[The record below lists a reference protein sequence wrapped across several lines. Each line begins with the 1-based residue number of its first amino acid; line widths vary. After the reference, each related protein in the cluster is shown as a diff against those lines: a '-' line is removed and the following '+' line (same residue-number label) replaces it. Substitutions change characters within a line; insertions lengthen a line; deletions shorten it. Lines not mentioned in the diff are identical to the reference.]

1 MTMENMN
8 KKEKILMIL
17 PRKLFPLVSGYSLK
31 NYYLIQ
37 ILAKEYDISLY
48 LLSRDEISGDEQEF
62 YKKYVRE
69 LHVHPLNAVERLTG
83 ILSAALKG
91 LPLQTGLYFS
101 KKVEKEI
108 CGQAD
113 KDYKLIVCEL
123 VRTMS
128 YSRKLGIPTVFDMVD
143 SIGLNYQES
152 QEKTSSPML
161 RAYYKF
167 ETKRLLKYEKQCIQK
182 ANITFLFNQKEK
194 EYWDKFGNVR
204 LLPHG
209 VREEL
214 LNYEEDE
221 TAYKEVC
228 DQFKLPQN
236 YIAFIGKMNYQP
248 NVDAVSW
255 YVEQVHSRLKNA
267 PHLVILGAYPTDYVR
282 QLADQYENIT
292 VTGYM
297 DDPYLILKNAFAVI
311 APMQTGGGIQ
321 NKVLEAMALGK
332 VNLISSKAAGPI
344 VSAADGRDLLVCDTP
359 EQYEHA
365 YEKMK
370 ADPDY
375 CDQIGRNAKEFI
387 HAHFTWEQYG
397 KMYLNE
403 LRQVKKG

>member
-1 MTMENMN
+1 MENMD

-37 ILAKEYDISLY
+37 ILAKEYDICLY
-48 LLSRDEISGDEQEF
+48 LLSKDEISESEQAF

-69 LHVHPLNAVERLTG
+69 LHVCSLNSAERIAGL
-83 ILSAALKG
+83 LYAAATG

-101 KKVEKEI
+101 KKIEKEI
-108 CGQAD
+108 CKQAK
-113 KDYKLIVCEL
+113 KDCSIVVCEL
-123 VRTMS
+123 VRTMP
-128 YSRKLGIPTVFDMVD
+128 YSKKLAIPTVFDMVD

-152 QEKTSSPML
+152 QEKTSSPLL
-161 RAYYKF
+161 RTYYKF
-167 ETKRLLKYEKQCIQK
+167 ETNRLLKYEKQCIQK
-182 ANITFLFNQKEK
+182 ADITFLFNQKEK
-194 EYWDKFGNVR
+194 EYWEKFGNVK

-214 LNYEEDE
+214 LDYAEDE
-221 TAYKEVC
+221 AAYKKIREK
-228 DQFKLPQN
+228 FKLPEK

-255 YVEQVHSRLKNA
+255 YVEHVHTKLENA
-267 PHLVILGAYPTDYVR
+267 PYLVILGAYPTDYIK
-282 QLADQYENIT
+282 QLADRFENIA

-297 DDPYLILKNAFAVI
+297 DDPYLIIKKTFAVI

-332 VNLISSKAAGPI
+332 VNLVSSKAAAPI
-344 VSAADGRDLLVCDTP
+344 SNAVDGRDLLVCDTL
-359 EQYEHA
+359 EQYKRA
-365 YEKMK
+365 YRKLQEK
-370 ADPDY
+370 PEL
-375 CDQIGRNAKEFI
+375 CDQIGKNAKEFI

-397 KMYLNE
+397 KMYLSE

>member
-1 MTMENMN
+1 MENMD

-37 ILAKEYDISLY
+37 ILAKEYDICLY
-48 LLSRDEISGDEQEF
+48 LLSKDEISESEQTF

-69 LHVHPLNAVERLTG
+69 LHVCSLNAAERIAGLFY
-83 ILSAALKG
+83 AAATG

-101 KKVEKEI
+101 KRIEKEI
-108 CGQAD
+108 CKQAE
-113 KDYKLIVCEL
+113 KDCCIAVCEL
-123 VRTMS
+123 VRTMP
-128 YSRKLGIPTVFDMVD
+128 YSKKMAIPTVFDMVD

-152 QEKTSSPML
+152 QGKTSSPLL
-161 RAYYKF
+161 RTYYKF
-167 ETKRLLKYEKQCIQK
+167 ETNRLLKYEKQCIQK
-182 ANITFLFNQKEK
+182 ADITFLFNQKEK
-194 EYWDKFGNVR
+194 EYWEKFGNVK

-214 LNYEEDE
+214 LDYAEDE
-221 TAYKEVC
+221 AAYKKIREE
-228 DQFKLPQN
+228 FKFPEK

-255 YVEQVHSRLKNA
+255 YVEHVHTKLESA
-267 PHLVILGAYPTDYVR
+267 PHLVILGAYPTDYIK
-282 QLADQYENIT
+282 QLADRFENIT

-297 DDPYLILKNAFAVI
+297 DDPYLIIKKAFAVI

-332 VNLISSKAAGPI
+332 VNLISSKAAAPI
-344 VSAADGRDLLVCDTP
+344 SNAVDGRDLLVCDTL
-359 EQYEHA
+359 EQYKRA
-365 YEKMK
+365 YGKLQEN
-370 ADPDY
+370 PEL
-375 CDQIGRNAKEFI
+375 CDQIGKNAEEFI

-397 KMYLNE
+397 KMYLSE

>member
-1 MTMENMN
+1 MENMD

-37 ILAKEYDISLY
+37 ILAKEYDICLY
-48 LLSRDEISGDEQEF
+48 LLSKDEISESEQTF
-62 YKKYVRE
+62 YKKYVWE
-69 LHVHPLNAVERLTG
+69 LHVCSLNAAERIAGL
-83 ILSAALKG
+83 LYAAVTG

-101 KKVEKEI
+101 KKIEKEI
-108 CGQAD
+108 CEQAE
-113 KDYKLIVCEL
+113 KGCSIVVCEL
-123 VRTMS
+123 VRTMP
-128 YSRKLGIPTVFDMVD
+128 YSKKLAIQTVFDMVD

-152 QEKTSSPML
+152 QGKTSSPLL
-161 RAYYKF
+161 RTYYKF
-167 ETKRLLKYEKQCIQK
+167 ETNRLLKYEKQCIQK
-182 ANITFLFNQKEK
+182 ADITFLFNQKEK
-194 EYWDKFGNVR
+194 EYWEKFGNVK

-214 LNYEEDE
+214 LDYAEDE
-221 TAYKEVC
+221 AAYRKIKEE
-228 DQFKLPQN
+228 FKLPEK

-255 YVEQVHSRLKNA
+255 YVEHVHTKLENA
-267 PHLVILGAYPTDYVR
+267 PHLVILGAYPTDYVK
-282 QLADQYENIT
+282 QLADRFGNIT

-297 DDPYLILKNAFAVI
+297 DDPYLVIKKAFAVI

-332 VNLISSKAAGPI
+332 VNLISSKAAAPI
-344 VSAADGRDLLVCDTP
+344 SNAVDGRDLLVCDTL
-359 EQYEHA
+359 EQYKRA
-365 YEKMK
+365 YGKLQE
-370 ADPDY
+370 DPEL
-375 CDQIGRNAKEFI
+375 CDQIGKNAEEFI

-397 KMYLNE
+397 KMYLSE